1 MADDSESHIVAETED
16 AALTFC
22 GVQPAAG
29 RIGSSDHRG
38 VQSVREVG
46 DATHLLASGHD
57 ISTDIFQFAVAH
69 HCAIKTLKQQE
80 RSMEEVFRELTK

>member
-1 MADDSESHIVAETED
+1 
-16 AALTFC
+16 
-22 GVQPAAG
+22 
-29 RIGSSDHRG
+29 
-38 VQSVREVG
+38 
-46 DATHLLASGHD
+46 LASGHD